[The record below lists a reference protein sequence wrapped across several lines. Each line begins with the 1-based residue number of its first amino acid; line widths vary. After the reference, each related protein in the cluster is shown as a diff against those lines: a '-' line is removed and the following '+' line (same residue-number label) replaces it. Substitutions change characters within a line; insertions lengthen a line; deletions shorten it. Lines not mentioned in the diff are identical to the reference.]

1 MNYADTY
8 YMNVYFN
15 DPIPCATNPNN
26 VSLAA
31 ALNLPSDIQSWTDR
45 LSFEIGLQL
54 GNYNGKF
61 YSRSFFFFRS
71 KSISFIDVHTEQVAG
86 NTTTSVAGRV
96 YVKDNY
102 AYGAIGGLSDGLQEI
117 PGVSF
122 NAQCTNDRNSNTS
135 SLSDLWGSVFPGRT
149 PPTISTGSDGSKS
162 FSDPSIPLQM
172 RSIVSDTSFNLTG
185 SLVGMYALVDPSGS
199 GGLLRVNSTGD
210 LLCCVW
216 QAIPKL
222 VSVQTVN
229 FTAKSLGAQD
239 SKTVPQLTGRAV
251 LFTLQGMAAA
261 VHLGADLYDRNP
273 VESLKFPPISA
284 VLQTLLAD
292 GGKAAL
298 TSFNEYFAHRLPTA
312 GIAVCNSNN
321 RTIATHWRFGN
332 NHNLGWVAI
341 IWTTGMGILAVIA
354 VMWFMPRPRVRG
366 IKPLEIPYAVVLG
379 RVVTVDGIKDGSQM
393 LRIRPRNTVEHYMK
407 EVSSSIH

>member
-1 MNYADTY
+1 M
-8 YMNVYFN
+8 
-15 DPIPCATNPNN
+15 
-26 VSLAA
+26 
-31 ALNLPSDIQSWTDR
+31 
-45 LSFEIGLQL
+45 
-54 GNYNGKF
+54 
-61 YSRSFFFFRS
+61 
-71 KSISFIDVHTEQVAG
+71 
-86 NTTTSVAGRV
+86 AGRV
-96 YVKDNY
+96 YVKDIY

-122 NAQCTNDRNSNTS
+122 NAKCTNDRNSNIS
-135 SLSDLWGSVFPGRT
+135 SLSHLWGSVFPGRT
-149 PPTISTGSDGSKS
+149 PPTISTRSDGSQS
-162 FSDPSIPLQM
+162 FSDSSVPLQM

-185 SLVGMYALVDPSGS
+185 SLIGMYALVDPSGS
-199 GGLLRVNSTGD
+199 GGLLMVNSTGD

-222 VSVQTVN
+222 VSVQTVK

-261 VHLGADLYDRNP
+261 VHLGVDLDNRNP
-273 VESLKFPPISA
+273 VQSLKFPPTSA
-284 VLQTLLAD
+284 VLQILLAD

-298 TSFNEYFAHRLPTA
+298 TSFNVYFNGKFTHHLSTA
-312 GIAVCNSNN
+312 GIAVCDSKN

-341 IWTTGMGILAVIA
+341 IWTIGMGILAVIA